1 LADVGLGQRTQD
13 RIGYRM
19 EQRIAI
25 GVADGAAVVLDA
37 QSPEHERSTRAR
49 RGDGFKAM
57 KVVAVPDP
65 RTDHGS

>member
-1 LADVGLGQRTQD
+1 
-13 RIGYRM
+13 M

-25 GVADGAAVVLDA
+25 GVADGAAVVLDE
-37 QSPEHERSTRAR
+37 QSPEHERSARAR

-57 KVVAVPDP
+57 QVVAVPDP